1 MPDLVLLGDEAVAM
15 GAIHAGLW
23 AAYGYPGTPS
33 SEIIGFLQNDPR
45 AAGGAAGTGAAG
57 RGPAPYI
64 ASWCANEKTAY
75 EAAVGVSLV
84 GRRALVTMKHVGLN
98 VAADP
103 FINSALLDIHG
114 GLVLAVADDPGMHS
128 SQNEQDSRFF
138 ADYARIVCLEPRNQ
152 TEAYLM
158 TRQAFD
164 LSEELH
170 IPVMVRL
177 VTRLA
182 HSRAVVRVGEPLAP
196 RPLSKSADPN
206 GWILLPSIAR
216 QRWDSLLAA
225 QERFRELAES
235 SPYNPLTLSEDYRD
249 FGVVTTGLGRNYYE
263 ENLEE
268 LERKLGA
275 RPSHLHIG
283 FYPLPAGKLR
293 RLAEHVKRL
302 VVIEEGYPLVER
314 ALRGILPSPL
324 MIDGKENGAL
334 PASGELTPDNIRP
347 ALGLPERSS
356 VAFDAPPLAGRPP
369 QLCAGCPHRDAY
381 DALNLA
387 LAPFGRKIVTSDIGC
402 YTLGFLP
409 PYQAVETCMCMG
421 ASIGMARGAAE
432 AGFHPVVATIGDST
446 FLHSGLTGLADAVAA
461 KANLTLLVLDNS
473 TTAMTGGQP
482 TLLASAQLPELIRG
496 LGVEPAHIRI
506 INPLRKFTAEN
517 ARIIKE
523 EIEYRGVS
531 VVIAARECIQTL
543 KSRKRQ
549 EVAG

>member
-1 MPDLVLLGDEAVAM
+1 MPDVVLLGNEAVAM
-15 GAIHAGLW
+15 GAVHAGLW

-45 AAGGAAGTGAAG
+45 SARSAGAAPYVAA
-57 RGPAPYI
+57 
-64 ASWCANEKTAY
+64 WCANEKTAY
-75 EAAVGVSLV
+75 EAAVGVSMV

-103 FINSALLDIHG
+103 FINSALLNIHG

-138 ADYARIVCLEPRNQ
+138 ADYARIICLEPRNQ
-152 TEAYLM
+152 AEAYAM
-158 TRQAFD
+158 TREAFD

-170 IPVMVRL
+170 IPIMVRL
-177 VTRLA
+177 VTRLS
-182 HSRAVVRVGEPLAP
+182 HSRAVVRVGEAREP
-196 RPLSKSADPN
+196 RPLSKSTDPN
-206 GWILLPSIAR
+206 GWILLPAIAR
-216 QRWDSLLAA
+216 RHWDALLAA
-225 QERFRELAES
+225 QPRFRELAES
-235 SPYNPLTLSEDYRD
+235 SPHNTLALNDSYREL
-249 FGVVTTGLGRNYYE
+249 GVVTTGLGRNYYE

-283 FYPLPAGKLR
+283 FYPLPVTKLR
-293 RLAEHVKRL
+293 LLAGHVKRL

-314 ALRGILPSPL
+314 ALRGILPVPIT
-324 MIDGKENGAL
+324 IDGKENGAL
-334 PASGELTPDNIRP
+334 PPSGELTPDNVRP
-347 ALGLPERSS
+347 ALGLPERRSL
-356 VAFDAPPLAGRPP
+356 AFEGPKLADRPP

-381 DALNLA
+381 DALNQA
-387 LAPFGRKIVTSDIGC
+387 LASYGRKIVTSDIGC

-461 KANLTLLVLDNS
+461 KANLTLLILDNS

-482 TLLASAQLPELIRG
+482 TLLASSQLPELIRG
-496 LGVEPAHIRI
+496 LGVEPAHIRL
-506 INPLRKFTAEN
+506 INPLRKFTEQN
-517 ARIIKE
+517 AKIMQE

-531 VVIAARECIQTL
+531 VVIAQRECIQTR
-543 KSRKRQ
+543 KSRRRQ
-549 EVAG
+549 EAAE

>member
-1 MPDLVLLGDEAVAM
+1 MPDMVLLGNEAAAM
-15 GAIHAGLW
+15 GAVHAGLW

-45 AAGGAAGTGAAG
+45 AAGGRGGARAA
-57 RGPAPYI
+57 YI
-64 ASWCANEKTAY
+64 ASCCANEKTAY
-75 EAAVGVSLV
+75 EAAVGVSMV

-103 FINSALLDIHG
+103 FINSALLNIHG

-138 ADYARIVCLEPRNQ
+138 ADYARIICLEPHNQ
-152 TEAYLM
+152 AEAYSM
-158 TRQAFD
+158 TREAFD

-177 VTRLA
+177 VTRLS
-182 HSRAVVRVGEPLAP
+182 HSRAVVRVGEAQDS
-196 RPLSKSADPN
+196 RPLSKSTDPN
-206 GWILLPSIAR
+206 GWILLPAIAR
-216 QRWDSLLAA
+216 QRWDALLAA
-225 QERFRELAES
+225 QPRFRELAEA
-235 SPYNPLTLSEDYRD
+235 SPYNSLALNEKYREL
-249 FGVVTTGLGRNYYE
+249 GVVTIGLGRNYYE

-283 FYPLPAGKLR
+283 FYPLPAAKLR
-293 RLAEHVKRL
+293 LLAGHVKRL

-314 ALRGILPSPL
+314 ALRGIMPLPL
-324 MIDGKENGAL
+324 TIDGKENGAL
-334 PASGELTPDNIRP
+334 PASGELTPDNVRP
-347 ALGLPERSS
+347 VLGLPERRSL
-356 VAFDAPPLAGRPP
+356 AFEGPKLAGRPP
-369 QLCAGCPHRDAY
+369 QLCAGCPHRDAF
-381 DALNLA
+381 DDLNQA
-387 LAPFGRKIVTSDIGC
+387 LASYGRKIVTSDIGC

-461 KANLTLLVLDNS
+461 KANLTLLILDNS

-482 TLLASAQLPELIRG
+482 TLLASSQLPELIRG
-496 LGVEPAHIRI
+496 LGVEPAHIRL
-506 INPLRKFTAEN
+506 INPLRKFTEQN
-517 ARIIKE
+517 TKTIRE

-531 VVIAARECIQTL
+531 VIIAQRECIQTR
-543 KSRKRQ
+543 KSRRRQ
-549 EVAG
+549 ETAE